1 MNLNDIR
8 RVAEQYNMCNIDT
21 VLRNALMVGEYYYSS
36 ENVCILLVDCLATI
50 NSIVLFDSI
59 HYLLRKLMLMIYSN
73 GIYKHY

>member
-8 RVAEQYNMCNIDT
+8 RVAEKYNNTCNIDT

-36 ENVCILLVDCLATI
+36 ENVRILLVDCLPTI

-59 HYLLRKLMLMIYSN
+59 HYLLWKLMLMIY
-73 GIYKHY
+73 